1 MTMDN
6 DDSPKK
12 GLPCIFPFTYLG
24 NTYNE
29 CITEEIKESDSK
41 KLIWYVGW
49 GRRGQKCP
57 KFHPHMVYGC
67 HTQVQN
73 KLVFLFL
80 ISNDRNIFKHKKYD

>member
-41 KLIWYVGW
+41 KLI
-49 GRRGQKCP
+49 
-57 KFHPHMVYGC
+57 
-67 HTQVQN
+67 N
-73 KLVFLFL
+73 
-80 ISNDRNIFKHKKYD
+80 FKTKI